1 MTILE
6 KPLHSTYSKPDPIQ
20 SALCKWTYFIFTDYY
35 EIEPV
40 IILTL
45 LQEESEVKK
54 SVEVKHDLDFISK
67 YVYQRTIVI
76 CIFPDGQISVLLK

>member
-6 KPLHSTYSKPDPIQ
+6 KPLHSTYSKPDPIL
-20 SALCKWTYFIFTDYY
+20 SALCKWTYFIFTEYY

-54 SVEVKHDLDFISK
+54 DMIIGPNSH
-67 YVYQRTIVI
+67 
-76 CIFPDGQISVLLK
+76 G